1 MTEAK
6 LLAQESLQLE
16 KIRELIR
23 LPGPCITLLL
33 PAYRPGEQSEPPA
46 TLIKSDLREVARQLA
61 QDGIPEP
68 MTKELL
74 EPLEQLTEDSD
85 GPAGSHSGSVI
96 FRSLDTFRQ
105 FALMEPIKPSWH
117 VGGCFEIRRLLPELH
132 MPAHFML
139 LKVSKKN
146 VEAFRC
152 TGLHAEPVKLP
163 HGVPETLEEALAF
176 KAPDHDL
183 ENRSPAGPSTGA
195 MHGVRFGTGSGRETQ
210 STYLADFYKAVD
222 RGVRELLGASEMPL
236 VLAGVNE
243 ETILYRMINRY
254 PNLLAASVQGSQYE
268 SLEKDMLRHAYS
280 IVRSACAERALR
292 AFEDSKERTAPAR
305 FSINLNDILRSAV
318 DGRVEI
324 LYIDEFAERFG
335 VFEGTRRSARG
346 YWGEQDLVNI
356 AAVETMLH
364 GGQAFVLPSGRMP
377 EGIAVAAILRF

>member
-6 LLAQESLQLE
+6 LLATESLELE
-16 KIRELIR
+16 KIRGLIPS
-23 LPGPCITLLL
+23 PGPCITLAL
-33 PAYRPGEQSEPPA
+33 PAYRPGEHAKPIA
-46 TLIKSDLREVARQLA
+46 ALKSDLREAAHQLA
-61 QDGIPEP
+61 QYGIPEP

-74 EPLEQLTEDSD
+74 EPLEQFAEDAD
-85 GPAGSHSGSVI
+85 QPAGSHSGSVI

-105 FALMEPIKPSWH
+105 FARTEPVKPSLH
-117 VGGCFEIRRLLPELH
+117 VGARFQIRPLLAELH
-132 MPAHFML
+132 LPAHFML

-176 KAPDHDL
+176 KPPDHDL
-183 ENRSPAGPSTGA
+183 ENRSSAGPSSGA
-195 MHGVRFGTGSGRETQ
+195 IHGVRFGTGSARETQ

-243 ETILYRMINRY
+243 ETIMYRMINRY

-268 SLEKDMLRHAYS
+268 SLEKDTLRHAWS
-280 IVRSACAERALR
+280 IVRSGCAERALR
-292 AFEDSKERTAPAR
+292 AFEESKDRVAPAR
-305 FSINLNDILRSAV
+305 FSTNLSDILRSAA
-318 DGRVEI
+318 DGRVES
-324 LYIDEFAERFG
+324 LYIDE
-335 VFEGTRRSARG
+335 SAQRNG
-346 YWGEQDLVNI
+346 PGKWGEEDLLNI

-364 GGQAFVLPSGRMP
+364 GGQAFALPGGRMP
-377 EGIAVAAILRF
+377 EGAAAAAILRF